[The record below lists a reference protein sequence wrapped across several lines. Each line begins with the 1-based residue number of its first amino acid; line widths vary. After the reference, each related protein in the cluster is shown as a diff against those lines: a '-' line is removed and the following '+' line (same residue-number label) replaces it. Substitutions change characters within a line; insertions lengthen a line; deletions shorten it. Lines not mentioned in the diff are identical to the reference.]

1 MAASII
7 GLAAKT
13 GAFML
18 PVGSIIHME
27 ETRVKNCK
35 HLLMAGAAT
44 FALTGVAQAATEVRV
59 IVAHYSDQTAP
70 IFEAMAEEF
79 EAANPDI
86 DIIIEDVAWGAL
98 QQRLT
103 TDIAGGTAPDIS
115 IIGTRWLVDF
125 VENDIVEPLSG
136 YMDDEFSGR
145 FIETF
150 MGPSTIDGDVYGL
163 PVAASARAMYY
174 NKGLMEQAGVSEV
187 PETWTDLK
195 SAAEK
200 VSALGD
206 DIYGFG
212 LQGGGD
218 TETDAYWYYSLWSHG
233 GDIIVDGK
241 SGIGSPEAI
250 AATQTY
256 KDLVD
261 GGLTQPGVTNYNRQ
275 DVESM
280 LKQGKV
286 GMILSGPW
294 LRGQMKDEAPD
305 VDYGIAG
312 IPAGTQPATYGV
324 TDSIVMFASSE
335 VKDEAWKFLSETAFA
350 DKWRNEFTIKEGFLP
365 VFESVAADPA
375 FAEDPEL
382 KAFTDMLPYARFA
395 PLIANWQEVADS
407 TKAALQ
413 QVYLG
418 EAEPEAAMT
427 AAAEKIDG
435 ILN

>member
-1 MAASII
+1 MSQGKALL
-7 GLAAKT
+7 LA
-13 GAFML
+13 
-18 PVGSIIHME
+18 
-27 ETRVKNCK
+27 
-35 HLLMAGAAT
+35 
-44 FALTGVAQAATEVRV
+44 GVALFAFGSAADAATEVRV
-59 IVAHYSDQTAP
+59 IVSHYSDQTGP

-86 DIIIEDVAWGAL
+86 DIVIEDVAWGAL

-125 VENDIVEPLSG
+125 VDNDIVEPLSG
-136 YMDDEFSGR
+136 YMDDEFRSR
-145 FIETF
+145 FIDTF
-150 MGPSTIDGDVYGL
+150 MGPSTIDGEIYGL

-174 NKGLMEQAGVSEV
+174 NKGLLEQAGVAAPPADWNE
-187 PETWTDLK
+187 LK
-195 SAAEK
+195 AAAEK

-218 TETDAYWYYSLWSHG
+218 TETDAYYYYSLWTHG
-233 GDIIVDGK
+233 GDIITDGK
-241 SGIGSPEAI
+241 SGLGSEAAI
-250 AATQTY
+250 AAANTY
-256 KDLVD
+256 KDLID
-261 GGLTQPGVTNYNRQ
+261 SGLTQPGVTNYNRQ
-275 DVESM
+275 DIEGM

-294 LRGQMKDEAPD
+294 LRGQMKEEAPD
-305 VDYGIAG
+305 VDYGIAA
-312 IPAGTQPATYGV
+312 IPKGSDQATYGV
-324 TDSIVMFASSE
+324 TDSIVMFASSD
-335 VKDEAWKFLSETAFA
+335 VKEEAWKFLSEAAFT

-365 VFESVAADPA
+365 VFRSVAQDPTFAD
-375 FAEDPEL
+375 DPEL
-382 KAFTDMLPYARFA
+382 KAFTDMLPFARFA
-395 PLIANWQEVADS
+395 PVIANWQEIADT

-418 EAEPEAAMT
+418 EAPAAEALP

-435 ILN
+435 ILD

>member
-1 MAASII
+1 MSQGKALL
-7 GLAAKT
+7 LA
-13 GAFML
+13 
-18 PVGSIIHME
+18 
-27 ETRVKNCK
+27 
-35 HLLMAGAAT
+35 
-44 FALTGVAQAATEVRV
+44 GVALLAFGSAADAATEVRV
-59 IVAHYSDQTAP
+59 IVSHYSDQTGP

-86 DIIIEDVAWGAL
+86 DIVIEDVAWGAL

-125 VENDIVEPLSG
+125 VDNDIVEPLSG
-136 YMDDEFSGR
+136 YMDDEFRSR
-145 FIETF
+145 FIDTF
-150 MGPSTIDGDVYGL
+150 MGPSTIDGEIYGL

-174 NKGLMEQAGVSEV
+174 NKGLLEQAGVAAPPADWDE
-187 PETWTDLK
+187 LK
-195 SAAEK
+195 AAAEK
-200 VSALGD
+200 ISALGD

-218 TETDAYWYYSLWSHG
+218 TETDAYYYYSLWTHG
-233 GDIIVDGK
+233 GDIITDGK
-241 SGIGSPEAI
+241 SGLGSEAAI
-250 AATQTY
+250 AAANTY
-256 KDLVD
+256 KDLID

-275 DVESM
+275 DIEGM

-294 LRGQMKDEAPD
+294 LRGQMKEEAPD
-305 VDYGIAG
+305 VDYGIAA
-312 IPAGTQPATYGV
+312 IPRGSDQATYGV
-324 TDSIVMFASSE
+324 TDSIVMFASSD
-335 VKDEAWKFLSETAFA
+335 VKEEAWKFLSEAAFT

-365 VFESVAADPA
+365 VFRSVAQDPTFAD
-375 FAEDPEL
+375 DPEL
-382 KAFTDMLPYARFA
+382 KAFTDMLPFARFA
-395 PLIANWQEVADS
+395 PVIANWQEIADT

-418 EAEPEAAMT
+418 EAPAAEALP

-435 ILN
+435 ILD

>member
-1 MAASII
+1 MGIRRH
-7 GLAAKT
+7 G
-13 GAFML
+13 M
-18 PVGSIIHME
+18 
-27 ETRVKNCK
+27 N
-35 HLLMAGAAT
+35 GAA
-44 FALTGVAQAATEVRV
+44 ALALCLGMATSASAATEVRV
-59 IVAHYSDQTAP
+59 IVSHYSDQTAP

-86 DIIIEDVAWGAL
+86 DIVIEDVAWANL

-125 VENDIVEPLSG
+125 VENDVVEPLSS
-136 YMDDEFSGR
+136 YMDDEFKGR

-150 MGPSTIDGDVYGL
+150 MGPSTIDGEVYGL

-174 NKGLMEQAGVSEV
+174 NKALLEEAGVTA
-187 PETWTDLK
+187 PPATWDDLVA
-195 SAAEK
+195 AAEK

-206 DIYGFG
+206 DIHGFG

-218 TETDAYWYYSLWSHG
+218 TETDAYWYYSLWTHG
-233 GDIIVDGK
+233 GDILDENGQ
-241 SGIGSPEAI
+241 SGIASDAAI
-250 AATQTY
+250 AATNRY
-256 KDLVD
+256 KSLIDA
-261 GGLTQPGVTNYNRQ
+261 GLTQPGVTNYNRQ

-294 LRGQMKDEAPD
+294 LRGQMKEEAPD
-305 VDYGIAG
+305 IDYGIAA
-312 IPAGTQPATYGV
+312 IPQDSAQATYGV
-324 TDSIVMFASSE
+324 TDSIVMFADSE
-335 VKDEAWKFLSETAFA
+335 VKDAAWKFLSETAFI
-350 DKWRNEFTIKEGFLP
+350 DKWRADFSQKEGFLP
-365 VFESVAADPA
+365 VFTSVAENDH
-375 FAEDPEL
+375 FAGDPEL
-382 KAFTDMLPYARFA
+382 KAFTDMLPYAKFA

-413 QVYLG
+413 QVYTG
-418 EAEPEAAMT
+418 DAEVEAALQ
-427 AAAEKIDG
+427 AGAEKING

>member
-1 MAASII
+1 M
-7 GLAAKT
+7 
-13 GAFML
+13 
-18 PVGSIIHME
+18 
-27 ETRVKNCK
+27 KNCK
-35 HLLMAGAAT
+35 RLLLAGTAVSLMGAA
-44 FALTGVAQAATEVRV
+44 AQAAEVRV
-59 IVAHYSDQTAP
+59 IVSQYSDQTGP

-125 VENDIVEPLSG
+125 VENDIVEPLG
-136 YMDDEFSGR
+136 PYMDDEFSGR

-150 MGPSTIDGDVYGL
+150 MGPSTIDGEIYGL

-174 NKGLMEQAGVSEV
+174 NQDLMEQAGVTEV
-187 PETWTDLK
+187 PATWTDLK
-195 SAAEK
+195 AAAEK
-200 VSALGD
+200 ISALGD

-218 TETDAYWYYSLWSHG
+218 TETDAYWYYSLWTHG
-233 GDIIVDGK
+233 GDILVDGQ

-250 AATQTY
+250 AAVNTY

-261 GGLTQPGVTNYNRQ
+261 SGLTQPGVTNYNRQ
-275 DVESM
+275 DVEAM
-280 LKQGKV
+280 LKQGKA

-294 LRGQMKDEAPD
+294 LRGQMKDDAPD
-305 VDYGIAG
+305 VAYGIAG
-312 IPAGTQPATYGV
+312 IPAGTDQATYGV

-335 VKDEAWKFLSETAFA
+335 VKDEAWKFLSETAFT

-365 VFESVAADPA
+365 VFTSVAEDPA

-382 KAFTDMLPYARFA
+382 KAFTDMLPYAKFA
-395 PLIANWQEVADS
+395 PLIANWQEVADT

-418 EAEPEAAMT
+418 EATPEDAMK
-427 AAAEKIDG
+427 AGAEKIDG

>member
-1 MAASII
+1 MSQGKALL
-7 GLAAKT
+7 LA
-13 GAFML
+13 
-18 PVGSIIHME
+18 
-27 ETRVKNCK
+27 
-35 HLLMAGAAT
+35 
-44 FALTGVAQAATEVRV
+44 GVALLAFGSAADAATEVRV
-59 IVAHYSDQTAP
+59 IVSHYSDQTGP

-86 DIIIEDVAWGAL
+86 DIVIEDVAWGAL

-125 VENDIVEPLSG
+125 VDNDIVEPLSG
-136 YMDDEFSGR
+136 YMDDEFRSR
-145 FIETF
+145 FIDTF
-150 MGPSTIDGDVYGL
+150 MGPSTIDGEIYGL

-174 NKGLMEQAGVSEV
+174 NKGLLEQAGVAAPPADWDE
-187 PETWTDLK
+187 LK
-195 SAAEK
+195 AAAEK

-218 TETDAYWYYSLWSHG
+218 TETDAYYYYSLWTHG
-233 GDIIVDGK
+233 GDIITDGK
-241 SGIGSPEAI
+241 SGLGSEAAI
-250 AATQTY
+250 AAANTY
-256 KDLVD
+256 KDLID

-275 DVESM
+275 DIEGM

-294 LRGQMKDEAPD
+294 LRGQMKEEAPD
-305 VDYGIAG
+305 VDYGIAA
-312 IPAGTQPATYGV
+312 IPRGSDQATYGV
-324 TDSIVMFASSE
+324 TDSIVMFASSD
-335 VKDEAWKFLSETAFA
+335 VKEEAWKFLSEAAFS

-365 VFESVAADPA
+365 VFRSVAQDPTFAD
-375 FAEDPEL
+375 DPEL
-382 KAFTDMLPYARFA
+382 KAFTDMLPFARFA
-395 PLIANWQEVADS
+395 PVIANWQEIADT

-418 EAEPEAAMT
+418 EAPAAEALP

-435 ILN
+435 ILD

>member
-1 MAASII
+1 MGIRRH
-7 GLAAKT
+7 G
-13 GAFML
+13 M
-18 PVGSIIHME
+18 
-27 ETRVKNCK
+27 N
-35 HLLMAGAAT
+35 GAA
-44 FALTGVAQAATEVRV
+44 ALALCLGMATSASAATEVRV
-59 IVAHYSDQTAP
+59 IVSHYSDQTAP

-86 DIIIEDVAWGAL
+86 DIVIEDVAWANL

-125 VENDIVEPLSG
+125 VENDVVEPLSS
-136 YMDDEFSGR
+136 YMDDEFKSR

-150 MGPSTIDGDVYGL
+150 MGPSTIDGEVYGL

-174 NKGLMEQAGVSEV
+174 NKALLEEAGVTA
-187 PETWTDLK
+187 PPATWDDLVA
-195 SAAEK
+195 AAEK

-206 DIYGFG
+206 DIHGFG

-218 TETDAYWYYSLWSHG
+218 TETDAYWYYSLWTHG
-233 GDIIVDGK
+233 GDILDENGQ
-241 SGIGSPEAI
+241 SGIASDAAI
-250 AATQTY
+250 AATNRY
-256 KDLVD
+256 KSLIDA
-261 GGLTQPGVTNYNRQ
+261 GLTQPGVTNYNRQ

-294 LRGQMKDEAPD
+294 LRGQMKEEAPD
-305 VDYGIAG
+305 IDYGIAA
-312 IPAGTQPATYGV
+312 IPQDSAQATYGV
-324 TDSIVMFASSE
+324 TDSIVMFADSE
-335 VKDEAWKFLSETAFA
+335 VKDAAWKFLSETAFI
-350 DKWRNEFTIKEGFLP
+350 DKWRADFSQKEGFLP
-365 VFESVAADPA
+365 VFTSVAENDH
-375 FAEDPEL
+375 FAGDPEL
-382 KAFTDMLPYARFA
+382 KAFTDMLPYAKFA

-413 QVYLG
+413 QVYTG
-418 EAEPEAAMT
+418 DAEVEAALQ
-427 AAAEKIDG
+427 AGAEKING

>member
-1 MAASII
+1 MKCKS
-7 GLAAKT
+7 L
-13 GAFML
+13 ML
-18 PVGSIIHME
+18 
-27 ETRVKNCK
+27 
-35 HLLMAGAAT
+35 AGAGML
-44 FALTGVAQAATEVRV
+44 ALNTAHATEVRV
-59 IVAHYSDQTAP
+59 IVSHYSDQTAP

-79 EAANPDI
+79 EAAHPDI

-125 VENDIVEPLSG
+125 VENDIVEPLDS
-136 YMDDEFSGR
+136 YMTDEFKGR

-150 MGPSTIDGDVYGL
+150 MAPSTIDGQVMGL

-174 NKGLMEQAGVSEV
+174 NKGLLEQAGVEA
-187 PETWTDLK
+187 PTTWDELK
-195 SAAEK
+195 AASEK
-200 VSALGD
+200 VSALGE
-206 DIYGFG
+206 DIHGFG

-233 GDIIVDGK
+233 GDIIVDGE
-241 SGIGSPEAI
+241 SGVGSKQAI
-250 AATQTY
+250 QAASVY

-261 GGLTQPGVTNYNRQ
+261 SGLTQPGVTNYNRQ
-275 DVESM
+275 DIESM

-294 LRGQMKDEAPD
+294 LRGQMKEEAPD

-312 IPAGTQPATYGV
+312 IPAGSTQATYGV

-335 VKDEAWKFLSETAFA
+335 VKDEAWMFLEEAAFA
-350 DKWRNEFTIKEGFLP
+350 DKWRNEFTQKEGFLP
-365 VFESVAADPA
+365 VFKSVAEDPH

-382 KAFTDMLPYARFA
+382 KAFTEMLPYARFA
-395 PLIANWQEVADS
+395 PLVANWQEVADT
-407 TKAALQ
+407 TKNALQ
-413 QVYLG
+413 KIYLG
-418 EAEPEAAMT
+418 DAEPADALTEAA
-427 AAAEKIDG
+427 AKIDG

>member
-1 MAASII
+1 MGMNGRWLGAASV
-7 GLAAKT
+7 LALAMGMGT
-13 GAFML
+13 
-18 PVGSIIHME
+18 
-27 ETRVKNCK
+27 
-35 HLLMAGAAT
+35 AAS
-44 FALTGVAQAATEVRV
+44 AAEVRV
-59 IVAHYSDQTAP
+59 IVSHYSDQTAP

-86 DIIIEDVAWGAL
+86 DIVIEDVAWGNL

-136 YMDDEFSGR
+136 YMDDEFKGR

-150 MGPSTIDGDVYGL
+150 MGPSTIDGEIYGL

-174 NKGLMEQAGVSEV
+174 NKALLEQAGVAE
-187 PETWTDLK
+187 PPATWDDLEG
-195 SAAEK
+195 AAEK
-200 VSALGD
+200 VSALGE

-218 TETDAYWYYSLWSHG
+218 TETDAYWYYALWTHG
-233 GDIIVDGK
+233 GDILDENGQ
-241 SGIGSPEAI
+241 SGIASEAAI
-250 AATQTY
+250 AATNRY
-256 KDLVD
+256 KGLIDA
-261 GGLTQPGVTNYNRQ
+261 GLTQPGVTNYNRQ

-294 LRGQMKDEAPD
+294 LRGQMKEEAPD
-305 VDYGIAG
+305 VDYGIAA
-312 IPAGTQPATYGV
+312 IPMATAQATYGV
-324 TDSIVMFASSE
+324 TDSIVMFADSD
-335 VKDEAWKFLSETAFA
+335 VKEEAWKFLSETAFT
-350 DKWRNEFTIKEGFLP
+350 DKWRNEFTQKEGFLP
-365 VFESVAADPA
+365 VFKSVAADPY
-375 FAEDPEL
+375 FADDPEL
-382 KAFTDMLPYARFA
+382 KAFTDMLPYAKFA
-395 PLIANWQEVADS
+395 PLIANWEEIADA

-413 QVYLG
+413 QVYTG
-418 EAEPEAAMT
+418 DAEVEAAMQ
-427 AAAEKIDG
+427 AAADKING

>member
-1 MAASII
+1 MKKNRAWMF
-7 GLAAKT
+7 T
-13 GAFML
+13 GVA
-18 PVGSIIHME
+18 VS
-27 ETRVKNCK
+27 
-35 HLLMAGAAT
+35 
-44 FALTGVAQAATEVRV
+44 ALTIAGIAQAATEVRV
-59 IVAHYSDQTAP
+59 IVSHYSDQTAP

-125 VENDIVEPLSG
+125 VENDIVEPLDSF
-136 YMDDEFSGR
+136 MTDDVRGR

-150 MGPSTIDGDVYGL
+150 MAPSTIDGQIYGL

-174 NKGLMEQAGVSEV
+174 NQDLLDQAGVDV
-187 PETWTDLK
+187 PTTWDELK
-195 SAAEK
+195 VAAEG

-218 TETDAYWYYSLWSHG
+218 TETDAYWYYSLWTHG

-241 SGIGSPEAI
+241 SGIGSEQAI
-250 AATQTY
+250 EAATVY

-261 GGLTQPGVTNYNRQ
+261 SGLTQPGVTNYNRQ

-294 LRGQMKDEAPD
+294 LRGQMKEEAPD
-305 VDYGIAG
+305 VNYGIAP
-312 IPAGTQPATYGV
+312 IPMGSDQATYGV
-324 TDSIVMFASSE
+324 TDSIVVFSSSD
-335 VKDEAWKFLSETAFA
+335 VKEEAWKFLSESAFT

-365 VFESVAADPA
+365 VFKSV
-375 FAEDPEL
+375 AEDPTFADDPQL

-395 PLIANWQEVADS
+395 PLVANWQEMADT
-407 TKAALQ
+407 TKSALQ
-413 QVYLG
+413 TIYLG
-418 EAEPEAAMT
+418 EAEPGTAMPD
-427 AAAEKIDG
+427 AAAKIDQ